1 MMKYEFSK
9 AGASLA
15 LRDLRNLVNGNAKF
29 IAEYEMILRALY
41 AAETKTK
48 SRVKAKK
55 LRAAYN
61 KLSEQKTVQ
70 TGANTFECTW
80 YLPRKATVA
89 QNKAKVLQGRAMMK
103 QFGLQK

>member
-15 LRDLRNLVNGNAKF
+15 LRDLRNLVNGNAKL
-29 IAEYEMILRALY
+29 IAEYETILRALY
-41 AAETKTK
+41 LAERQAK
-48 SRVKAKK
+48 SRIKAKK

-103 QFGLQK
+103 QFCLQK